1 MIQIKKLKRP
11 NKRSGNALKPGEVSE
26 IKSWGISIIN
36 NSKETL
42 YVDRVGKKKSKT
54 KKQVLRSL

>member
-11 NKRSGNALKPGEVSE
+11 NKKSGNALKPGEVSE
-26 IKSWGISIIN
+26 IKSWGVSIVN

-42 YVDRVGKKKSKT
+42 YVDRVSKKKK
-54 KKQVLRSL
+54 

>member
-11 NKRSGNALKPGEVSE
+11 NRKSGNALKPGEVSE
-26 IKSWGISIIN
+26 IKSWGVSIIN

-42 YVDRVGKKKSKT
+42 YVDRVSKKRE
-54 KKQVLRSL
+54 KK